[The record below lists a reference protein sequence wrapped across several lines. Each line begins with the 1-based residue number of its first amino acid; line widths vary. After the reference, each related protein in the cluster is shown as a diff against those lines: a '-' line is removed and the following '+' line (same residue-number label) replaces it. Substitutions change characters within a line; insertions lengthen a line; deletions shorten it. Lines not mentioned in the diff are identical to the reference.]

1 MATRSLEDLVAG
13 LSAELVPVRRLP
25 VPALRAA
32 AWVGLVAAMGL
43 VLAASCDM
51 PALGRR
57 LTAAPDMW
65 MAVAGST
72 ATAVLAALA
81 AFELSVPGRGARWA
95 LLPLPALLLWM
106 SASGLGCLR
115 VWAVPG
121 ADGAAMN
128 EARHCLV
135 RILVMSVPLMAAM
148 TAMVRRAC
156 PLRPHLTALV
166 SGLAVAA
173 ASASLLNL
181 DHPFDASATDL
192 LAHLLALLL
201 VMGLNQFASRSA
213 PARRSGQ
220 RAARA
225 GLP

>member
-1 MATRSLEDLVAG
+1 MATPRSLDDLVTD
-13 LSAELVPVRRLP
+13 LSAGLVPVRRLP
-25 VPALRAA
+25 APALRAA
-32 AWVGLVAAMGL
+32 AWIVLVAAMGL
-43 VLAASCDM
+43 ALAASCDL

-65 MAVAGST
+65 VAVAGST

-81 AFELSVPGRGARWA
+81 AFELSVPGRAVRWA
-95 LLPLPALLLWM
+95 LLPLPALILWM

-121 ADGAAMN
+121 SGEAEMG
-128 EARHCLV
+128 EARHCLIH
-135 RILVMSVPLMAAM
+135 ILVMSIPLMAAM
-148 TAMVRRAC
+148 TVMVRRAC
-156 PLRPHLTALV
+156 PLRPNLTALV

-201 VMGLNQFASRSA
+201 VMGANQLASRSA
-213 PARRSGQ
+213 ARRSRLHAG
-220 RAARA
+220 RA

>member
-1 MATRSLEDLVAG
+1 MATRSLDDLVAG

-25 VPALRAA
+25 APALRAA
-32 AWVGLVAAMGL
+32 AWIGLAVAMGL
-43 VLAASCDM
+43 VLAPSCDM

-72 ATAVLAALA
+72 ATAALAALA

-95 LLPLPALLLWM
+95 LLPLPALFLWM

-121 ADGAAMN
+121 SGEAAMG
-128 EARHCLV
+128 EARHCLIH
-135 RILVMSVPLMAAM
+135 ILVMSVPLMGAM
-148 TAMVRRAC
+148 TIMVRRAC
-156 PLRPHLTALV
+156 PLRPNLTALV

-192 LAHLLALLL
+192 LALLL
-201 VMGLNQFASRSA
+201 VMGANQIASRSA
-213 PARRSGQ
+213 ARRSRL